1 MSPCRTAR
9 PSLAL
14 AFTVLLSAC
23 AALLPTSKTEIVSS
37 WNSYDEAVKSLTS
50 LKANATTRGE
60 VHAIGLDPAIN
71 PAITVL
77 HFGEVL
83 QRFSTA
89 PLSEAAELDEG
100 VRQCLKAG
108 RRCSG
113 YAVAVRKVSS
123 DRVGN
128 FWLDAFNFKRETYTT
143 GWSVDALLVFVDDV
157 LVYGLVGGQP
167 TIKQVSVTRNPL
179 GPLQGWGDY
188 VLTVIK

>member
-1 MSPCRTAR
+1 M
-9 PSLAL
+9 
-14 AFTVLLSAC
+14 
-23 AALLPTSKTEIVSS
+23 
-37 WNSYDEAVKSLTS
+37 
-50 LKANATTRGE
+50 
-60 VHAIGLDPAIN
+60 
-71 PAITVL
+71 
-77 HFGEVL
+77 
-83 QRFSTA
+83 
-89 PLSEAAELDEG
+89 SEAAELDEG

-167 TIKQVSVTRNPL
+167 TIKQFSVTRNPL

-188 VLTVIK
+188 VLTVLK